1 MDAPG
6 TALEQYFNQ
15 LIHMRLL
22 AQVVVSDKQGNTILA
37 CFGSP
42 DSTMNDGAGAGD
54 GNNHNGGGEGQDEEE
69 WQTESN
75 VTVSGARY
83 FQNLEQLQLGTPTY
97 ITAQYHDAVVVQL
110 MEPGGCILTLIGSR
124 AKGQFTG
131 GLLSL
136 VPQIRRTTVYT
147 ELLRKVEDCMQ

>member
-6 TALEQYFNQ
+6 TAVEQYFNQ
-15 LIHMRLL
+15 LIHMCLL
-22 AQVVVSDKQGNTILA
+22 TQVVVSDKQGNTILA
-37 CFGSP
+37 CFGTP
-42 DSTMNDGAGAGD
+42 GAMGGDVNGVSGSGD
-54 GNNHNGGGEGQDEEE
+54 GQEDELPM
-69 WQTESN
+69 ESN

-110 MEPGGCILTLIGSR
+110 MEPGGSILTLIGSR
-124 AKGQFTG
+124 AKGHFTG

-136 VPQIRRTTVYT
+136 VPQIHSTAVYT
-147 ELLRKVEDCMQ
+147 ELLRKVEECTQ

>member
-6 TALEQYFNQ
+6 TAVEQYFNQ

-22 AQVVVSDKQGNTILA
+22 TQVVVSDKQGNTILA
-37 CFGSP
+37 CFGAP
-42 DSTMNDGAGAGD
+42 PAAGSD
-54 GNNHNGGGEGQDEEE
+54 GQDEELLM
-69 WQTESN
+69 ESN

-97 ITAQYHDAVVVQL
+97 ITAQYHDAAVVQL
-110 MEPGGCILTLIGSR
+110 MEACGAMLTLIGSR
-124 AKGQFTG
+124 AKGHFTG

-136 VPQIRRTTVYT
+136 VPQIRRTPVYM
-147 ELLRKVEDCMQ
+147 ELLRKVEECTQ

>member
-6 TALEQYFNQ
+6 TAVEQYFNQ

-22 AQVVVSDKQGNTILA
+22 TQVVVSDKQGNTILA
-37 CFGSP
+37 CFGTPGSMGG
-42 DSTMNDGAGAGD
+42 DVNGISGSGD
-54 GNNHNGGGEGQDEEE
+54 GQEGEPPM
-69 WQTESN
+69 ESN

-110 MEPGGCILTLIGSR
+110 MESGGSILTLIGSR
-124 AKGQFTG
+124 ARGHCTG

-136 VPQIRRTTVYT
+136 VPQIHSTAVYT
-147 ELLRKVEDCMQ
+147 ELLRKVEECVQ

>member
-1 MDAPG
+1 MEGPG
-6 TALEQYFNQ
+6 TAVEQYFNQ

-22 AQVVVSDKQGNTILA
+22 SQVVVSDKQGNTILA
-37 CFGSP
+37 CFGPPASF
-42 DSTMNDGAGAGD
+42 MNDGD
-54 GNNHNGGGEGQDEEE
+54 GQEEE
-69 WQTESN
+69 LPMESN
-75 VTVSGARY
+75 VALSGARD

-110 MEPGGCILTLIGSR
+110 MEPGGCILTLLGSR
-124 AKGQFTG
+124 AKGHFTG

-136 VPQIRRTTVYT
+136 VPQIHRTAVYA